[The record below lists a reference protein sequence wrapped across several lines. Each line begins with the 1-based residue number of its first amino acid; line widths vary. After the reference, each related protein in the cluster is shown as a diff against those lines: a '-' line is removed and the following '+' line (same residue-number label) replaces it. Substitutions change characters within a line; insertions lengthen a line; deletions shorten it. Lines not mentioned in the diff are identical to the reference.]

1 MKQKLSLIQIYY
13 IIRLKYSFDSRYQKV
28 NGVFGLQL
36 YTMALEARG
45 VLALGANVGQE
56 DGNSSSQ

>member
-28 NGVFGLQL
+28 NGVFWVTIVYNDFG
-36 YTMALEARG
+36 
-45 VLALGANVGQE
+45 
-56 DGNSSSQ
+56 SQGSTSFRSKCWAGGW